1 MQVFSLFEAN
11 PDLIDLLADIA
22 ALAPALAEYLGRNA
36 QVLDAVLDGAFF
48 APWPGLEA
56 LTRDL
61 TDRMAAASDY
71 EAKLDSARAWMKEQ
85 HFRIGVHHL
94 RGLADAAASGACYA
108 DLAEAVLAALY
119 PVVAQHFALRHGPA
133 PGAGGA
139 LVAMGSLGAGRLHA
153 ASELDLILVYD
164 AAGQEASEG
173 PKPLATRAY
182 YARLTQ
188 ALITALTAPMAQGRL
203 YEVDMRLRPSGRN
216 GPLATSLQSFDSY
229 QQGEAWVW
237 EHLALT
243 RARPVAGAAVV
254 GRAVEAVR
262 QRVLAAPRNGADVG
276 KEVADMRRRIIA
288 ARPGEGGLAAKD
300 GLGRLQDL
308 ELFAQSLVLLA
319 GAAGRS
325 VPDQLAQAAEAGY
338 LTSKERDMLAAH
350 DTRLWR
356 LRAATRLILKPGQG
370 ADTAVAEAA
379 GSTQVLLAGTGQESL
394 EALSAEVAQASADV
408 ADLFDARLSAWQ
420 ANA

>member
-1 MQVFSLFEAN
+1 
-11 PDLIDLLADIA
+11 
-22 ALAPALAEYLGRNA
+22 
-36 QVLDAVLDGAFF
+36 
-48 APWPGLEA
+48 
-56 LTRDL
+56 
-61 TDRMAAASDY
+61 
-71 EAKLDSARAWMKEQ
+71 
-85 HFRIGVHHL
+85 
-94 RGLADAAASGACYA
+94 ACYA
-108 DLAEAVLAALY
+108 DLAQAVLAALY

-139 LVAMGSLGAGRLHA
+139 LVAMGSLGAVRLH
-153 ASELDLILVYD
+153 SSSDLDLILVYD

-173 PKPLATRAY
+173 PKPMATRAY

-254 GRAVEAVR
+254 GAAVEAVR
-262 QRVLAAPRNGADVG
+262 QRVLAAPRNRADVG

-300 GLGRLQDL
+300 GPGRLQDL
-308 ELFAQSLVLLA
+308 ELFAQSLALLA
-319 GAAGRS
+319 GAAGRG
-325 VPDQLAQAAEAGY
+325 VPDQLAQAAGAGY

-394 EALSAEVAQASADV
+394 EALSDEVAKASADV

-420 ANA
+420 ASV